1 MRLPQL
7 LRWIPR
13 LPVVSRGRGVKR
25 WVVGE
30 EQGVGGDVT
39 WWRLACPA
47 VGWIAS
53 LAKTRFRLGRH
64 KQGSET
70 AASPFLD
77 H

>member
-1 MRLPQL
+1 MM
-7 LRWIPR
+7 
-13 LPVVSRGRGVKR
+13 
-25 WVVGE
+25 GE
-30 EQGVGGDVT
+30 EQGDGGDVT

-64 KQGSET
+64 KQGLGP

-77 H
+77 D

>member
-13 LPVVSRGRGVKR
+13 LPVVSRERGVEGR
-25 WVVGE
+25 VVSE
-30 EQGVGGDVT
+30 EQGDGGDVT

-47 VGWIAS
+47 VGWIIAS

-64 KQGSET
+64 KQGLET
-70 AASPFLD
+70 AASPV
-77 H
+77 